1 MPQIGTLSLK
11 HTPKSDHKSPT
22 ELELERVEN
31 RLRAV
36 QLGLEILTSVCATL
50 PDSEVPPEDDGGEE
64 EEEEEEVDGEG
75 DVDAQMATGET
86 PVTFQS
92 NFSRFSLLVSPLLS
106 LIEPTHLSFPPP
118 GSPSIHPPTTSAL
131 GAIHLCALESLNNL
145 FLSLATSRRSL
156 TDVENAQGAMIWN
169 SLWTALERVGD
180 PRAAN
185 STKEQKGFWETAIGV
200 LWGASIVFKGIIVPE
215 ESQVQLLMSL
225 SDVYNGNDQIKVK
238 LVGTLEC
245 LAQHPHSIS
254 TNQVRPFFR
263 CGPFARV

>member
-1 MPQIGTLSLK
+1 MPQIETLSLK

-50 PDSEVPPEDDGGEE
+50 PDSEVPPEGDSGEE
-64 EEEEEEVDGEG
+64 EEEEEADGEG
-75 DVDAQMATGET
+75 DVDAQMATDET

-92 NFSRFSLLVSPLLS
+92 NFSRFSFLVSPLLS

-145 FLSLATSRRSL
+145 FLSLATSRRPL
-156 TDVENAQGAMIWN
+156 TDAENAQGATIWN
-169 SLWTALERVGD
+169 LLWIALEKVGD
-180 PRAAN
+180 PRVAN

-200 LWGASIVFKGIIVPE
+200 LWGASIVFKGTVVPE

-225 SDVYNGNDQIKVK
+225 SDLYTGNDQMKVK

-245 LAQHPHSIS
+245 LAQHPNSIS
-254 TNQVRPFFR
+254 TNQVRPFFH
-263 CGPFARV
+263 CGTFARV